1 MATLRNSMMES
12 ENNETKKKS
21 IVVWTESKDLSLLRT
36 IAAEGIFVNTKA
48 GSRERVRDR
57 YHILAK
63 KWKAKVAAE
72 EKESGGG
79 EKDMTEVEVLLE
91 ELVDLESESEKVAEQ
106 QNEAKKAAAAK
117 EKKQATEMRQRA
129 LERFGETRKRQP
141 ETEKEEGKKETKRR
155 RSGGGALE
163 WLKEKG
169 ESLRELKEKELQD
182 KKEEREIQKMQR
194 EQFVGQLQATQVAN
208 NDQMKM
214 LQQQQHQQQQQQQ
227 QFTMLQHQMMV
238 MMQQHA
244 QLMSNLLKKDD

>member
-1 MATLRNSMMES
+1 M
-12 ENNETKKKS
+12 
-21 IVVWTESKDLSLLRT
+21 VWTESKDLSLLRT

-48 GSRERVRDR
+48 GSRERGAAWLNVASALVAESPTVTARSVRDR

-63 KWKAKVAAE
+63 KWKAKV
-72 EKESGGG
+72 GGG

-106 QNEAKKAAAAK
+106 QNETKKATAAK

-129 LERFGETRKRQP
+129 LERFDETRKRQT

-182 KKEEREIQKMQR
+182 KKEEREIQKMQH
-194 EQFVGQLQATQVAN
+194 EQFVGQLQATQVAS

-214 LQQQQHQQQQQQQ
+214 FQQQMLQQMQQQQHQQQQQQQ
-227 QFTMLQHQMMV
+227 QFTI
-238 MMQQHA
+238 
-244 QLMSNLLKKDD
+244 N